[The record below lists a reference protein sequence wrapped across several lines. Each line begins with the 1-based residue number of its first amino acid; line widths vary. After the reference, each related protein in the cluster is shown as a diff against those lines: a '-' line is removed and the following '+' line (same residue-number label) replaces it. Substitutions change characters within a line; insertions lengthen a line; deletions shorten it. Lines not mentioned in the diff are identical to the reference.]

1 MENNHIVGR
10 FDKDLNKIK
19 NRVLKMGD
27 LVLSQFEAATRMLNT
42 PDTMEIARIVA
53 TDRKINGMERAISN
67 RAERL
72 ITLRQPVAL
81 DLRAVLTP
89 INIANDL
96 ERIGDHAKST
106 AKRAGKM
113 GADAIPEQTLAI
125 LMQMADLAQ
134 LQLREALNA
143 YDSNDLELAAAIRE
157 RDTKVDALN
166 SSMFS
171 HALSNL
177 TGSENNT
184 EALMNAVLISRNFE
198 RIGDHVVNIAE
209 FVIHI
214 TTGNE
219 NSENDV
225 AK

>member
-42 PDTMEIARIVA
+42 PDTMEIAQIVA

-113 GADAIPEQTLAI
+113 GANAVPEPTLAI
-125 LMQMADLAQ
+125 LMQMANLAQ

-143 YDSNDLELAAAIRE
+143 YDCNDLELAAAIRE